1 MAELLDRLKTALA
14 DRYAIEKE
22 IGAGGM
28 ATVYLA
34 EDLKHHR
41 KVAVKVLRPELAAVL
56 GAERFLKEIEV
67 TANLQH
73 PHVVPLFDSGEADTF
88 LYYVMPFVEGESLR
102 DRLNREKRL
111 PIQEAVEIAKDIAA
125 ALMHAHGHGVVH
137 RDIKPENV
145 LLIDG
150 EALVADFGIA
160 LAVASAGRD
169 RLTATGLSLGT
180 PAYMSPEQIGG
191 EATIDGRSDI
201 YALGCLLFEMLA
213 GEPAFS
219 GPTLQSIIAKTLADP
234 APSARNE
241 RPDVPRNIDA
251 AIIKALA
258 KAPDERFATAR
269 DFAESLSVESAPP
282 PSPGAGRAR
291 AALAVAALA
300 LGAVAFL
307 WWRSAQVAQARE
319 LLPRISTL
327 AEAAQYAEAYDLAQS
342 AERYLKED
350 STLARLMYHVAD
362 FLTVATEPAGARVAI
377 QPFTGG
383 ARSSAQMEVIGETP
397 VTGYRMPRVDHRVVI
412 TLEGFE
418 SAERIAST
426 ALSRAAGG
434 RSFMRSTA
442 FVPGRVAGLLGTE
455 AEAALFRAREVVF
468 DVALVPDDRR
478 PDMVFVPGGEYKL
491 VSPDAPVGLVT
502 TLDDFFMDRFEVSN
516 EAFREFVLQGGYG
529 SSELWTGT
537 HDAARAP
544 LVDRTGLP
552 GPRAWSS
559 QTMPTGLERHPVTGV
574 TWHEAVAY
582 CAFVGK
588 RLPTIFEWE
597 KAAREGRAAS
607 RGILMPWGLMASLGA
622 SASRANFNS
631 TGTVPVDAFPF
642 GISPYGAY
650 ATAGNAKE
658 WLANRMGTGYTVT
671 GGSWEDPAYLYT
683 EYGSQPGTFA
693 SEALGFRCATTA
705 REGDGDQ
712 GAQHIELDERTP
724 VYTPVDRGTFESLLA
739 HYRYDPQPA
748 NPRLDNT
755 TETDGWVRERIW
767 IDGVGGDSV
776 LLYFYVPH
784 QALPPYQTIV
794 HVPGSGVF
802 CCETMM
808 EETEWSIG
816 PLIQGGRAVLA
827 PVLKGMVER
836 SWGPGYTRPETH
848 SVRFRDEMVRHA
860 TELRLGIDYLQERD
874 DVDMD
879 RLAYISVSWG
889 GGSRLGFA
897 AVDDRYKAVVFI
909 GGGIDERVKPTLPE
923 ADNVNFA
930 PYIDV
935 PKLLLNG
942 RNDEEHPW
950 YTRALPL
957 WNLLREPKELVLVDG
972 AGHVPPVAVRI
983 PAISDFLDRTLGRV
997 KTR

>member
-1 MAELLDRLKTALA
+1 MTDSLDRLKTALA

-28 ATVYLA
+28 ATVYVA

-41 KVAVKVLRPELAAVL
+41 KVAVKVLRPELSAVL

-67 TANLQH
+67 TAKLQH
-73 PHVVPLFDSGEADTF
+73 PHVVPLFDSGQADTF

-102 DRLNREKRL
+102 DHLNREKRL
-111 PIQEAVEIAKDIAA
+111 PIQEAVEITKDIAA

-145 LLIDG
+145 LLVDG

-201 YALGCLLFEMLA
+201 YALGCLLYEMLA

-219 GPTLQSIIAKTLADP
+219 GPTLQSVIAKTLTDP
-234 APSARNE
+234 PPSVWNE
-241 RPDVPRNIDA
+241 RPDVPRVIDA

-258 KAPDERFATAR
+258 KAPDERFETAR
-269 DFAESLSVESAPP
+269 AFAESLRVESAPA
-282 PSPGAGRAR
+282 PGAGRAR
-291 AALAVAALA
+291 AALVVAALA

-307 WWRSAQVAQARE
+307 WWRSVQVAQARD
-319 LLPRISTL
+319 LLPRISAL
-327 AEAAQYAEAYDLAQS
+327 VEGRQYGEAYDLAQS

-350 STLARLMYHVAD
+350 STLASLMYHVSD
-362 FLTVATEPAGARVAI
+362 LLTVTTEPAGARVSI
-377 QPFTGG
+377 QPFTG
-383 ARSSAQMEVIGETP
+383 AAHSSAEIRVLGETP
-397 VTGYRMPRVDHRVVI
+397 VMRYRMPRVDHRVVI

-418 SAERIAST
+418 SAERVAST
-426 ALSRAAGG
+426 ALSRENSRSSYVTAA
-434 RSFMRSTA
+434 A
-442 FVPGRVAGLLGTE
+442 FVPGRYTDLLGTQVE
-455 AEAALFRAREVVF
+455 ARLAGAREVML
-468 DVALVPDDRR
+468 DIALVPDERRR
-478 PDMVFVPGGEYKL
+478 PDMVWVPGGEYEL
-491 VSPDAPVGLVT
+491 VSPDAPAGMIT
-502 TLDDFFMDRFEVSN
+502 TLTDFFMDRFEVSN

-529 SSELWTGT
+529 SPEFWSGT
-537 HDAARAP
+537 PDDVFGAF
-544 LVDRTGLP
+544 VDRTGLP
-552 GPRAWSS
+552 GPRGWSR
-559 QTMPTGLERHPVTGV
+559 QTMSTGLERHPVTGV
-574 TWHEAVAY
+574 TRYEAAAY
-582 CAFVGK
+582 CASVGK

-597 KAAREGRAAS
+597 KTARDGMVARH
-607 RGILMPWGLMASLGA
+607 GVLMPWGLMASLGA
-622 SASRANFNS
+622 SAFRANFNS
-631 TGTVPVDAFPF
+631 NGTVPIDAFPF
-642 GISPYGAY
+642 GLSPYGAH
-650 ATAGNAKE
+650 AAAGNVKE
-658 WLANRMGTGYTVT
+658 WLANRIGTGYTVT
-671 GGSWEDPAYLYT
+671 GGSWEDPAYLYPN
-683 EYGSQPGTFA
+683 YGSQPGTFA
-693 SEALGFRCATTA
+693 SEALGFRCATTDQ
-705 REGDGDQ
+705 EGDSDQ

-724 VYTPVDRGTFESLLA
+724 VYTPVDRARFESLLA
-739 HYRYDPQPA
+739 HYRYDPGPA
-748 NPRLDNT
+748 NPRLDNS
-755 TETDGWVRERIW
+755 TEADGWVRERIW

-776 LLYFYVPH
+776 LLYFYAPH

-802 CCETMM
+802 CCETLA
-808 EETEWSIG
+808 EETEWAIG
-816 PLIQGGRAVLA
+816 PVIQAGRAVLA

-836 SWGPGYTRPETH
+836 SWGPGYTRPETQ

-879 RLAYISVSWG
+879 RLAYVSVSWG

-897 AVDDRYKAVVFI
+897 AVDDRYRAVVFI

-950 YTRALPL
+950 YSRALPL
-957 WNLLREPKELVLVDG
+957 WSLLHEPKELVLADG
-972 AGHVPPVAVRI
+972 AGHVPPAEVRI
-983 PAISDFLDRTLGRV
+983 PAINDFLDRTLGRV